1 MHTLLIG
8 LLFGVITGYLGFL
21 IYPSYVLASL
31 TFIAGVLLFNFFMG
45 RYFMKKLT
53 EVFNSIEK
61 DIKAGKAD
69 IAIEKLKT
77 GYKYSKW
84 QFLVKE
90 QID

>member
-1 MHTLLIG
+1 MYTLLIG

-61 DIKAGKAD
+61 DIKAGKSRFRD
-69 IAIEKLKT
+69 CQKSRDKSSNRRI
-77 GYKYSKW
+77 YS
-84 QFLVKE
+84 FYGCG
-90 QID
+90 